1 MLTHIHMGRICKPK
15 KAPKGALID
24 IINYSYFLPFGAK
37 KEHTITKTT
46 KPTNPP
52 WPKPETRDVKFAITS
67 IPNTD
72 VPESTNHKIDIGTN
86 AKNNFPS
93 PPKKSVNKLNTFSI
107 FLDLID

>member
-1 MLTHIHMGRICKPK
+1 MLTHIHIVRCWKPK

-52 WPKPETRDVKFAITS
+52 
-67 IPNTD
+67 
-72 VPESTNHKIDIGTN
+72 
-86 AKNNFPS
+86 
-93 PPKKSVNKLNTFSI
+93 
-107 FLDLID
+107 

>member
-37 KEHTITKTT
+37 KEHTITRTT

-52 WPKPETRDVKFAITS
+52 
-67 IPNTD
+67 
-72 VPESTNHKIDIGTN
+72 
-86 AKNNFPS
+86 
-93 PPKKSVNKLNTFSI
+93 
-107 FLDLID
+107 